1 MALKFESTIGQN
13 TFLTT
18 DWTLTEH
25 DRNTRHDHG

>member
-1 MALKFESTIGQN
+1 MALKFDTTLGQS

-25 DRNTRHDHG
+25 DRNDNDDG